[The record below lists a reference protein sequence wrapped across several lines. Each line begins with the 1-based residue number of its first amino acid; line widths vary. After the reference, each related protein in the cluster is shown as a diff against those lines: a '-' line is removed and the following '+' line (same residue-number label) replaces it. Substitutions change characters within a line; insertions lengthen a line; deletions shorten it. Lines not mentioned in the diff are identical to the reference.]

1 MLDPRTLTHA
11 QLAAIVADVQAILW
25 KESRMLPDFAREY
38 GDYWNPAKE
47 WDAETSLTCCPTL
60 SI

>member
-25 KESRMLPDFAREY
+25 KESRLLPHFSRREIGR
-38 GDYWNPAKE
+38 GDPGELCRCA
-47 WDAETSLTCCPTL
+47 
-60 SI
+60 